1 MDSKNRDR
9 IFAINYQLST
19 VNYRGRHSWHCPY
32 QLSTVNYQLPTV
44 NMNIPKSIV
53 RIFLILPNGQIMAQL
68 RDNIPG
74 IASQGMLSTFG
85 GGVDIGESP
94 VQAAVR
100 ELEEETCLKTNYQME
115 FITTFI
121 HQKTRN
127 NQSIL
132 QDNHL
137 FLARISNFEEIE
149 IKEGVGLVVLRKDV
163 DFGKVNAGE
172 GAQMAWKLLQDYLK

>member
-1 MDSKNRDR
+1 
-9 IFAINYQLST
+9 
-19 VNYRGRHSWHCPY
+19 
-32 QLSTVNYQLPTV
+32 
-44 NMNIPKSIV
+44 MNIPNSIV
-53 RIFLILPNGQIMAQL
+53 RIFLILPNGQIVAQL

-94 VQAAVR
+94 MQAAVR
-100 ELEEETCLKTNYQME
+100 ELEEENCLKTNYEME

-127 NQSIL
+127 NQAVL

-137 FLARISNFEEIE
+137 FLARITNIDGIE
-149 IKEGVGLVVLRKDV
+149 IKEGVGFVVLRKDV
-163 DFGKVNAGE
+163 DFEKVNAGE
-172 GAQMAWKLLQDYLK
+172 GAQMAWKLLQQYLK

>member
-1 MDSKNRDR
+1 MQSPN
-9 IFAINYQLST
+9 FST
-19 VNYRGRHSWHCPY
+19 IDC
-32 QLSTVNYQLPTV
+32 QIL

-53 RIFLILPNGQIMAQL
+53 RIFLILPNGQIVAQL

-94 VQAAVR
+94 NQAAVR
-100 ELEEETCLKTNYQME
+100 ELEEETCLEKNYKME
-115 FITTFI
+115 FITTFV
-121 HQKTRN
+121 HQKTQN
-127 NQSIL
+127 NQAVL

-137 FLARISNFEEIE
+137 FLARIGNIEAIE

-163 DFGKVNAGE
+163 DFEKVNAGE
-172 GAQMAWKLLQDYLK
+172 GTQMAWKLLQDYLNR